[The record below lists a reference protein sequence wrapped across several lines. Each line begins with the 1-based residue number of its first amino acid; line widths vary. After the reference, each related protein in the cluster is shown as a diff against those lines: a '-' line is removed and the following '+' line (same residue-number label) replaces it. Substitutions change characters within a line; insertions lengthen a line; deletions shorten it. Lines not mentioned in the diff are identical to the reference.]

1 MVNGLYFYSAFTD
14 KKMATTFTHSFTH
27 HALRHPARRSGLGS
41 SVFLMDTW
49 SDGTGLNNQPSGV

>member
-27 HALRHPARRSGLGS
+27 HALRHPALGLDSGAVSFSWTLGQME
-41 SVFLMDTW
+41 LD
-49 SDGTGLNNQPSGV
+49 